1 VVSIYGIDTS
11 NAQELLCYHD
21 LYDGA
26 IPDIKM
32 EIAKLNMHK
41 SISIISELINAR
53 EYKIEV
59 KTCGLELSFPFE
71 TALKKIFLGVSA
83 NSSKEFFENPLLYK
97 NKHIVSLQMFLILLK
112 KVIVYGDYSSLTQTD
127 YTIDAND
134 YSNIIR
140 LQLIVTE
147 EFDEDFNKGK
157 IDINHFIYGNYHL
170 NYDHNVANQFARSYY
185 MLEKL
190 SRDKSNFEIDI
201 QGEYRDYYGDFVK
214 QYKYTPT
221 QYLSLLFWELSA
233 YYPLK
238 NALTYNSIWRNIETV
253 YGKTAMIEVGKRVI
267 KDLSQK
273 PDYYKE
279 WAKNTES
286 EMWDFSLFSG
296 CPFIIDYKGA
306 YISISEH
313 TLKNAF
319 FEKLYWKIRDCY
331 SENDSRAM
339 SFYGRLFEKYIQDLT
354 QEAAAKVDTFDYI
367 SEFKYGNKRSSDAYL
382 RKGDKLLIV
391 ETKGYSILQSSLAQ
405 NVNIEK
411 NNEKLFIKPILQADE
426 RFDEIDQLGGYF
438 DGVSTAYILSVT
450 MDSVNAVPAYL
461 DTIYGDI
468 FAKKRSKKTKFF
480 YNFNIEEYEMLM
492 FLTENGIDI
501 FEVLANYF
509 ECEHILPFSTYLHRS
524 TEGKIKMTVFMDSIY
539 KEACNT
545 MKLMYEL

>member
-1 VVSIYGIDTS
+1 MVSIYGIDTS

-59 KTCGLELSFPFE
+59 KTCDLKLCLPFE

-83 NSSKEFFENPLLYK
+83 NSPNEVFGNPLLYK
-97 NKHIVSLQMFLILLK
+97 NKHIVSLQMLLILLK
-112 KVIVYGDYSSLTQTD
+112 KVIVYGDYSSLTQTE

-134 YSNIIR
+134 YRNIIR

-147 EFDEDFNKGK
+147 VFDEDFNKEK

-170 NYDHNVANQFARSYY
+170 NYDYNVANEFVRSYY

-190 SRDKSNFEIDI
+190 SRDRSNFEIDI

-214 QYKYTPT
+214 KYKYTPT

-238 NALTYNSIWRNIETV
+238 NALACNSIWRDIETV
-253 YGKTAMIEVGKRVI
+253 YGKTAIIEVGKKI
-267 KDLSQK
+267 IEDLSQK

-279 WAKNTES
+279 WAKNTEG
-286 EMWDFSLFSG
+286 EMWDFSLFSAY
-296 CPFIIDYKGA
+296 PFIIDHNGA

-339 SFYGRLFEKYIQDLT
+339 SFYGRLFEKYVQDLT

-367 SEFKYGNKRSSDAYL
+367 SEFKYGKNNKRSSDAYI

-391 ETKGYSILQSSLAQ
+391 ETKGYSILQNSLAQ
-405 NVNIEK
+405 NVDIEK
-411 NNEKLFIKPILQADE
+411 NNEKLFIKPILQAD
-426 RFDEIDQLGGYF
+426 
-438 DGVSTAYILSVT
+438 
-450 MDSVNAVPAYL
+450 
-461 DTIYGDI
+461 
-468 FAKKRSKKTKFF
+468 KR
-480 YNFNIEEYEMLM
+480 
-492 FLTENGIDI
+492 
-501 FEVLANYF
+501 
-509 ECEHILPFSTYLHRS
+509 
-524 TEGKIKMTVFMDSIY
+524 
-539 KEACNT
+539 
-545 MKLMYEL
+545 